1 MDENFYK
8 VQLDHG
14 LSFKSDDVFD
24 IEHEAEL
31 LYDQYVEVIPKTKI
45 GQGVKLI
52 RCQFID
58 HKLTDVETLKQFKL

>member
-52 RCQFID
+52 RCQFIK
-58 HKLTDVETLKQFKL
+58 HQLTDVETLKQFKL